1 MTAVC
6 PPDIAAEP
14 TGVSEDGTVRLPP
27 HPPVI
32 GDARHGVGLVITGS
46 GRQGCRYYLP

>member
-6 PPDIAAEP
+6 PPNIAGKP
-14 TGVSEDGTVRLPP
+14 TGVAEDGTVVLPP

-32 GDARHGVGLVITGS
+32 GDSRHGLGLLITGS
-46 GRQGCRYYLP
+46 RRQG